1 MEARMTTHFQRVEDG
16 RGAEGSPG
24 DLELEHELIERAARN
39 GRLNVF
45 IPSEVAPDPFVE
57 VADANPERV
66 NNGCQIYKAN

>member
-1 MEARMTTHFQRVEDG
+1 MEARMTTEWKMDEALKAAR
-16 RGAEGSPG
+16 